1 MDTTH
6 GSFPVAPCGS
16 GLGAKE
22 VDRYFDD
29 FRVGDTFQSGG
40 LTLSEAMLLDFAM
53 KYDPQPF
60 HLDVEA
66 AKQSIYGGLIASG
79 CQTLAVALRLFL
91 SERVLASCSLGS
103 PGIEEIRYKKPVRP
117 GDTLSVK
124 TEILEKNPSRSRT
137 DRGVLRIGYTVTNQ
151 NQEPVLTAQIL
162 HLVLKNGH
170 TAE

>member
-1 MDTTH
+1 
-6 GSFPVAPCGS
+6 VN
-16 GLGAKE
+16 
-22 VDRYFDD
+22 RYFDD
-29 FRVGDTFQSGG
+29 FGVGDTFQSGG

-137 DRGVLRIGYTVTNQ
+137 DRGVLRIGYMVTNQ

-162 HLVLKNGH
+162 HLVLKKGH
-170 TAE
+170 AGE